1 MTAEITDN
9 ERMNIFLTLLGEINE
24 HMNLNQMKEQIR
36 QFGVAAEIF
45 EDALI
50 PFIPKILQ
58 NFQKRIREEG
68 SVRLHAAISETI
80 GQLVWNIIDRFEDP
94 LA

>member
-9 ERMNIFLTLLGEINE
+9 ERMSIFLTLLGEINE
-24 HMNLNQMKEQIR
+24 HMNLPQMKEQIR

-50 PFIPKILQ
+50 PFIPKIL
-58 NFQKRIREEG
+58 
-68 SVRLHAAISETI
+68 
-80 GQLVWNIIDRFEDP
+80 
-94 LA
+94 